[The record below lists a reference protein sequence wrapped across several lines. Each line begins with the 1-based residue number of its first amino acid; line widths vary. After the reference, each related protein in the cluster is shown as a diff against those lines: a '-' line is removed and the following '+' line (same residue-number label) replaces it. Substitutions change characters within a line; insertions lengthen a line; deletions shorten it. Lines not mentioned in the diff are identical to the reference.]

1 MFASADAAITRLE
14 QRQRV
19 DPASV
24 PAPLAPLFN
33 AAVQGYL
40 IDLMAYDPARLAGA
54 TRLPM
59 LIVQGETDLQVGV
72 EDARALAAAR
82 PRAKLVLIPGVNH
95 VWRQAPPDPAA
106 NAATYRDTSIPVDPA
121 VATAIARFVSTKR

>member
-1 MFASADAAITRLE
+1 MFSSADAAITRLE

-40 IDLMAYDPARLAGA
+40 IDLMAYNPARLAGA

-82 PRAKLVLIPGVNH
+82 PRAKLVLIPGIH